1 MPSSKRKR
9 TIVMADDDADDRALL
24 RDAFREAQVENRL
37 EFVADGREL
46 VDFLRMC
53 AQRRERGSDALPAF
67 VLLDLNMP
75 HMDGIDALLEI
86 RSDPQLRH
94 VPILIFSTSTNA
106 QDVLGCYS
114 AGANSY
120 LVKPSSFAEF
130 ISLARQLADY
140 WLGIVSLPQPSGRA
154 AGA

>member
-46 VDFLRMC
+46 LDFLRKC

-94 VPILIFSTSTNA
+94 VPILVFSTSTNA
-106 QDVLGCYS
+106 RDVLGCYA

-120 LVKPSSFAEF
+120 LVKPSSFGEF
-130 ISLARQLADY
+130 IGLARQLSDY
-140 WLGIVSLPQPSGRA
+140 WLGLVSLPQAPGHA